1 MDYRQPDLSVITVN
15 YNGFHDTCEFIDSW
29 TATVFS
35 VSYEMIVI
43 DNGSTANE
51 AALLQK
57 TYPFIQAVRSEQ
69 NLGFAGGN
77 NLGINLAKGKY
88 LFLLNNDVCMVKD
101 TIPLLIKRLL
111 SSDKIAGV
119 SPLIRDYAE
128 PHAIQFAG
136 YTQLSPITLRNRAI
150 GKGKINKGHY
160 PAQKTPYLHGAAM
173 LLKKTIIDKLS
184 LMPEEYFLYYEELDW
199 CTYINREG
207 YELWYD
213 PACEIWHKD
222 SSSTGKESPLKYYYL
237 SRNRL
242 LYAYRNLFDWKLPVS
257 ILYQTMI
264 VCPKNILTALGKGKK
279 TIAKAHWEG
288 TKAFFKLRNKDKQP

>member
-29 TATVFS
+29 AATVFS

-101 TIPLLIKRLL
+101 AIPLLIKRLL

-128 PHAIQFAG
+128 PHRYIQII
-136 YTQLSPITLRNRAI
+136 ITNASCNLKQKHPSAP
-150 GKGKINKGHY
+150 KI
-160 PAQKTPYLHGAAM
+160 L
-173 LLKKTIIDKLS
+173 
-184 LMPEEYFLYYEELDW
+184 
-199 CTYINREG
+199 
-207 YELWYD
+207 
-213 PACEIWHKD
+213 
-222 SSSTGKESPLKYYYL
+222 
-237 SRNRL
+237 
-242 LYAYRNLFDWKLPVS
+242 
-257 ILYQTMI
+257 
-264 VCPKNILTALGKGKK
+264 
-279 TIAKAHWEG
+279 
-288 TKAFFKLRNKDKQP
+288 

>member
-29 TATVFS
+29 AATVFS

-57 TYPFIQAVRSEQ
+57 TYPFIQAVRSER

-101 TIPLLIKRLL
+101 AIPLLIKRLL

-136 YTQLSPITLRNRAI
+136 YTQLSPITLPTSSTCCSRAQGTILPVTYSRKSLRTAACSERHCHRAI
-150 GKGKINKGHY
+150 
-160 PAQKTPYLHGAAM
+160 
-173 LLKKTIIDKLS
+173 
-184 LMPEEYFLYYEELDW
+184 
-199 CTYINREG
+199 R
-207 YELWYD
+207 
-213 PACEIWHKD
+213 
-222 SSSTGKESPLKYYYL
+222 
-237 SRNRL
+237 
-242 LYAYRNLFDWKLPVS
+242 
-257 ILYQTMI
+257 
-264 VCPKNILTALGKGKK
+264 
-279 TIAKAHWEG
+279 
-288 TKAFFKLRNKDKQP
+288 

>member
-29 TATVFS
+29 AATVFS

-57 TYPFIQAVRSEQ
+57 TYPFIQAVRSER

-101 TIPLLIKRLL
+101 AIPLLIKRLL

-150 GKGKINKGHY
+150 GKGKINKDHY

-237 SRNRL
+237 
-242 LYAYRNLFDWKLPVS
+242 VS
-257 ILYQTMI
+257 IRPRACFSPSYNKVKSQTKH
-264 VCPKNILTALGKGKK
+264 VWLLTL
-279 TIAKAHWEG
+279 
-288 TKAFFKLRNKDKQP
+288 L

>member
-29 TATVFS
+29 AATVFS

-57 TYPFIQAVRSEQ
+57 TYPFIQAVRSER

-101 TIPLLIKRLL
+101 AIPLLIKRLL

-150 GKGKINKGHY
+150 GKGKINKDHY

-257 ILYQTMI
+257 ILYTRQ
-264 VCPKNILTALGKGKK
+264 
-279 TIAKAHWEG
+279 
-288 TKAFFKLRNKDKQP
+288 

>member
-29 TATVFS
+29 TATIFS

-101 TIPLLIKRLL
+101 AIPLLIKRLL

-184 LMPEEYFLYYEELDW
+184 LMPEEYFLYYEELD
-199 CTYINREG
+199 
-207 YELWYD
+207 
-213 PACEIWHKD
+213 
-222 SSSTGKESPLKYYYL
+222 L
-237 SRNRL
+237 SL
-242 LYAYRNLFDWKLPVS
+242 
-257 ILYQTMI
+257 IHI
-264 VCPKNILTALGKGKK
+264 
-279 TIAKAHWEG
+279 
-288 TKAFFKLRNKDKQP
+288 

>member
-1 MDYRQPDLSVITVN
+1 
-15 YNGFHDTCEFIDSW
+15 
-29 TATVFS
+29 
-35 VSYEMIVI
+35 MIVI

-101 TIPLLIKRLL
+101 AIPLLIKRLL

-150 GKGKINKGHY
+150 GKH
-160 PAQKTPYLHGAAM
+160 PVAVLA
-173 LLKKTIIDKLS
+173 
-184 LMPEEYFLYYEELDW
+184 EEVVAVSFYMGQGN
-199 CTYINREG
+199 T
-207 YELWYD
+207 
-213 PACEIWHKD
+213 ATKD
-222 SSSTGKESPLKYYYL
+222 D
-237 SRNRL
+237 
-242 LYAYRNLFDWKLPVS
+242 AV
-257 ILYQTMI
+257 IL
-264 VCPKNILTALGKGKK
+264 
-279 TIAKAHWEG
+279 
-288 TKAFFKLRNKDKQP
+288 R

>member
-1 MDYRQPDLSVITVN
+1 
-15 YNGFHDTCEFIDSW
+15 
-29 TATVFS
+29 
-35 VSYEMIVI
+35 MIVI

-222 SSSTGKESPLKYYYL
+222 SNSTGKESPLKYYYL

-279 TIAKAHWEG
+279 AIAKAHWEG

>member
-1 MDYRQPDLSVITVN
+1 
-15 YNGFHDTCEFIDSW
+15 
-29 TATVFS
+29 
-35 VSYEMIVI
+35 MIVI

-57 TYPFIQAVRSEQ
+57 HNPFIQAVRSER

-101 TIPLLIKRLL
+101 AIPLLIKRLL

-160 PAQKTPYLHGAAM
+160 PAQK
-173 LLKKTIIDKLS
+173 
-184 LMPEEYFLYYEELDW
+184 
-199 CTYINREG
+199 
-207 YELWYD
+207 
-213 PACEIWHKD
+213 
-222 SSSTGKESPLKYYYL
+222 
-237 SRNRL
+237 RL
-242 LYAYRNLFDWKLPVS
+242 ICMVPPCY
-257 ILYQTMI
+257 
-264 VCPKNILTALGKGKK
+264 
-279 TIAKAHWEG
+279 
-288 TKAFFKLRNKDKQP
+288 

>member
-29 TATVFS
+29 TATIFS

-57 TYPFIQAVRSEQ
+57 TYPFIQAVRSER

-88 LFLLNNDVCMVKD
+88 LFLLNNDVYMVKD

-150 GKGKINKGHY
+150 GKGKINKDHY

-237 SRNRL
+237 NRNRL

-279 TIAKAHWEG
+279 AIAKAHWEG
-288 TKAFFKLRNKDKQP
+288 TKAFFKLRNKDKQL

>member
-1 MDYRQPDLSVITVN
+1 MDYQQPDLSVITVN

-29 TATVFS
+29 AATVFS

-57 TYPFIQAVRSEQ
+57 TYPFIQAVRSER

-101 TIPLLIKRLL
+101 AIPLLIKRLL

-150 GKGKINKGHY
+150 GKGKINKDHY

-173 LLKKTIIDKLS
+173 LLKKNN
-184 LMPEEYFLYYEELDW
+184 
-199 CTYINREG
+199 NRQ
-207 YELWYD
+207 
-213 PACEIWHKD
+213 A
-222 SSSTGKESPLKYYYL
+222 
-237 SRNRL
+237 
-242 LYAYRNLFDWKLPVS
+242 
-257 ILYQTMI
+257 
-264 VCPKNILTALGKGKK
+264 
-279 TIAKAHWEG
+279 
-288 TKAFFKLRNKDKQP
+288 

>member
-1 MDYRQPDLSVITVN
+1 MDYQQPDLSVITVN

-29 TATVFS
+29 AATVFS

-51 AALLQK
+51 AAL
-57 TYPFIQAVRSEQ
+57 
-69 NLGFAGGN
+69 
-77 NLGINLAKGKY
+77 GINLAKGKY

-101 TIPLLIKRLL
+101 AIPLLIKRLL

-199 CTYINREG
+199 CTYI
-207 YELWYD
+207 
-213 PACEIWHKD
+213 
-222 SSSTGKESPLKYYYL
+222 L
-237 SRNRL
+237 SL
-242 LYAYRNLFDWKLPVS
+242 
-257 ILYQTMI
+257 IHI
-264 VCPKNILTALGKGKK
+264 
-279 TIAKAHWEG
+279 
-288 TKAFFKLRNKDKQP
+288 